1 MPSHILILAGDQE
14 ATQQAP
20 YRRSVPEPLM
30 PIGDRPVLDLI
41 LRHAARHGFTDVT
54 LAVGALAPLI
64 RAMFGDGSRLGLS
77 ITYTVEREPVGSAGV
92 LRLLGLDEPF
102 LVMSGNVLTALDLR
116 EFHDAHLR
124 SGNAMTVATHRRD
137 VLTDLGVVQLGDDA
151 GLQTIP
157 VERFVERPRTAYT
170 VSTGIY
176 AFEPGVREHIHDDE
190 HLGLPAL
197 AERLIAAGKRVG
209 AYQHDDLSLDVR
221 RRDDYEQAVSR
232 YEEIAPFSGEPAA
245 REAA

>member
-1 MPSHILILAGDQE
+1 MPRHILILAGDQE
-14 ATQQAP
+14 AAQRAP

-30 PIGDRPVLDLI
+30 P
-41 LRHAARHGFTDVT
+41 
-54 LAVGALAPLI
+54 VGALAPLI

-77 ITYTVEREPVGSAGV
+77 ITYTVEREPMGSAGV
-92 LRLLGLDEPF
+92 LRLLGLDEPL
-102 LVMSGNVLTALDLR
+102 LVVSGNVLTTLDLHR
-116 EFHDAHLR
+116 FHDAHLR

-137 VLTDLGVVQLGDDA
+137 VLTDFGVVQLGND
-151 GLQTIP
+151 GGRQTVP

-176 AFEPGVREHIHDDE
+176 AFEPGVRHHIHDDE

-197 AERLIAAGKRVG
+197 AERLIAAGQRVG
-209 AYQHDDLSLDVR
+209 AYEHNGLSLDVR

-232 YEEIAPFSGEPAA
+232 YEEIAPFFGDSAE